1 MKQQRL
7 CGASQLVTKG
17 VSDGHLNTMAGNAMN
32 IPSIGAFVLAMI
44 LCLQPAHNWP
54 AKMIDMLSHLSLI
67 Q

>member
-1 MKQQRL
+1 M
-7 CGASQLVTKG
+7 TKG